1 MNAAEHQ
8 ATNAAEPPSP
18 VAAAIVTG
26 ASRGIGEALARALAA
41 NGVPVGLLARDR
53 ERLRATV
60 ESIRAEGGIADFR
73 AVDVTGSAAT
83 SHAVRELGETL
94 GAPLGLLVN
103 NAGRIDREVALWEAD
118 PDQWRGVIE
127 TNLIGSFNVSRAAIP
142 LMLER
147 GGGRVVEIVSG
158 AGAKDWA
165 KASAYVASKAAMI
178 RNVGHLHEAGF
189 AQGLRSF
196 AVSPGTVRTA
206 MSTSMELHANR
217 TEFTPVERTEEIV
230 VAIHRGE
237 LDAWSGKY
245 LRVTHDTPASLA
257 AYAAERGAP
266 EENAR
271 RLAIVP
277 WGDDDPQS
285 VEALVPKTG

>member
-1 MNAAEHQ
+1 MNAADFR
-8 ATNAAEPPSP
+8 AAPAPEPPIA
-18 VAAAIVTG
+18 VTAAIVTG
-26 ASRGIGEALARALAA
+26 ASRGIGEALARSLAS

-53 ERLRATV
+53 ELLHTIV
-60 ESIRAEGGIADFR
+60 ESIRAEGGTAEFR
-73 AVDVTGSAAT
+73 AADVTGSAAT
-83 SHAVRELGETL
+83 AHAVRELVETL
-94 GAPLGLLVN
+94 GVPLGLLVN
-103 NAGRIDREVALWEAD
+103 NAGRIDREVPLWEAD
-118 PDQWRGVIE
+118 SDEWRGVIE

-142 LMLER
+142 LMLEF

-206 MSTSMELHANR
+206 MSTSMKLHAGR
-217 TEFTPVERTEEIV
+217 IEFTPVERTEEMV
-230 VAIHRGE
+230 LAIHRGE

-245 LRVTHDTPASLA
+245 LRVTHDTPASLG
-257 AYAAERGAP
+257 AYTAERGMP
-266 EENAR
+266 EESAR
-271 RLAIVP
+271 RLSIVP
-277 WGDDDPQS
+277 WGEGDPQAA
-285 VEALVPKTG
+285 EALVPKSG